1 MVKNS
6 PGLDMEPKI
15 LSSLVTV
22 LSEVA
27 VCFDE
32 SGMLI
37 KTVDRSMRIL
47 VFHTETA
54 WVVNT

>member
-1 MVKNS
+1 MLFGPLEVVKNI
-6 PGLDMEPKI
+6 PGLDVKSEI

-32 SGMLI
+32 LG
-37 KTVDRSMRIL
+37 IL
-47 VFHTETA
+47 
-54 WVVNT
+54 